1 MMSDD
6 LKMNAPITALTLCP
20 IRHVNGTIK
29 LPGSKSLTNR
39 VLLLAALAKGNVKLR
54 KLLLSDDTEHMI
66 QALKQL
72 GCSLKQLGTDCHVE
86 GLNGVLQPAQP
97 SENKITDIFLG
108 NAGTAMRPLTAA
120 LTLGHQTG
128 KIRLHGEPRMHER
141 PIGDLVDALRQL
153 GASIEYTEQDGCP
166 PVLIRPTGLSGGKV
180 SMRGDRSS
188 QFLTAL
194 LMVAP
199 LAQKPVTIAIE
210 GELVS
215 KPYIDI
221 TLALMTRF
229 GINVEYSSDYR
240 LFKVPIGNYC
250 APDNL
255 TIEGDAS
262 SASYFLAAGAIKG
275 KVRVQG
281 VGKPSLQGDV
291 GFTDVLSA
299 MGAKVTFGTD
309 WIEAANQGILQG
321 VDMDLNHIPDA
332 AMTLATMALFAQG
345 QTRIRN
351 IANWRI
357 KETNRLAA
365 MSAELRK
372 VGAKVSTTDDS
383 LTITPPARIK
393 PAVIKTYDDHRMAM
407 CFSLAALGDA
417 EITIKNP
424 GCVSKTFPDYFQA
437 LKALCEH

>member
-1 MMSDD
+1 
-6 LKMNAPITALTLCP
+6 MNTPTDTLTLRP

-39 VLLLAALAKGNVKLR
+39 VLLLAALAEGNTKLHR
-54 KLLLSDDTEHMI
+54 LLLSDDTQHMI
-66 QALKQL
+66 QALRQL
-72 GCSLKQLGTDCHVE
+72 GCELKQSGTDCHVQ
-86 GLNGVLQPAQP
+86 GLNGALQPAQQ
-97 SENKITDIFLG
+97 SESTTKDIFLG

-120 LTLGHQTG
+120 LTLNRQAT
-128 KIRLHGEPRMHER
+128 KVRLHGEARMHQR
-141 PIGDLVDALRQL
+141 PIGDLVDALSQL
-153 GASIEYTEQDGCP
+153 GANIEYTEQNGYP
-166 PVLIRPTGLSGGKV
+166 PVLIHPTGLSGGKV
-180 SMRGDRSS
+180 SIRGDRSS

-199 LAQKPVTIAIE
+199 LAHKPVTIAIE

-221 TLALMTRF
+221 TLALMARF
-229 GINVEYSSDYR
+229 DINVERDSDYR
-240 LFKVPIGNYC
+240 LFKVPVGNYC

-281 VGKPSLQGDV
+281 VGQSTLQGDV
-291 GFTDVLSA
+291 DFTNVLTA
-299 MGAKVTFGTD
+299 MGAKVTLATD
-309 WIEAANQGILQG
+309 WIEVANQGILQG

-332 AMTLATMALFAQG
+332 AMTLATTALFAQG

-351 IANWRI
+351 VANWRI
-357 KETNRLAA
+357 KETDRLAA
-365 MSAELRK
+365 MSTELRK

-383 LTITPPARIK
+383 LTITPPAQIK
-393 PAVIKTYDDHRMAM
+393 PASIKTYDDHRMAM

-417 EITIKNP
+417 EITIESP
-424 GCVSKTFPDYFQA
+424 GCVSKTFPDYFQEF
-437 LKALCEH
+437 KALCKY